1 MKARHLF
8 GFGAWVATA
17 AVLPAATAGAD
28 GAAAPAAERF
38 PELHGA
44 YYDMSVCEYCGLVSA
59 EVVDGWRRE
68 VADLLSRDGLD
79 EAQHRAI
86 RRKAWTAADLE
97 YGNRG
102 LGGFRN
108 WCRTEGAA
116 AVRRFLDYRARALAG
131 ETETR

>member
-1 MKARHLF
+1 MKARHLL
-8 GFGAWVATA
+8 GACVAA
-17 AVLPAATAGAD
+17 AATILPVATAGAD
-28 GAAAPAAERF
+28 EAVVSTAERY
-38 PELHGA
+38 PELHSA
-44 YYDMSVCEYCGLVSA
+44 YYDMSVCEYCGLISA
-59 EVVDGWRRE
+59 EVIDGWRRE
-68 VADLLSRDGLD
+68 VADLLVRYGLD

-116 AVRRFLDYRARALAG
+116 AVRRFLEYRARAVAG
-131 ETETR
+131 ETLAQ